1 MRYID
6 RDENMMLLRVY
17 GAKMSSGFRRET
29 AEPMKRVA
37 RKEKEELNFTDMFNT
52 MIGNVPA
59 VV

>member
-1 MRYID
+1 MQYID

-17 GAKMSSGFRRET
+17 GAKMASGFRRET